1 MGEPPGVFLD
11 GISPFKIRHP
21 SQNDAYFG
29 LRTLTFSDQ
38 KDEIFQ
44 SWNVKSPEVLC
55 LFWLVS
61 DTLETEQRPDGAFT
75 LYLKHIT
82 HMKT

>member
-11 GISPFKIRHP
+11 GISPFKIRHS
-21 SQNDAYFG
+21 SQIHAYFG

-44 SWNVKSPEVLC
+44 
-55 LFWLVS
+55 
-61 DTLETEQRPDGAFT
+61 
-75 LYLKHIT
+75 
-82 HMKT
+82 